1 LLDMMETNTRS
12 FSSRELA
19 HLIPTIYLLA
29 SSDSIVY
36 IISPWINV
44 NLELNLPKDYF
55 RNKFSGRRIKLID
68 LIKIIRKDKNIDTVF
83 YIKSEAENEQ
93 SIKIL
98 KENGF
103 TVHIIENLH
112 DKAIISDKLIYRGS
126 ANITESG
133 IYKNIEGCRLE
144 KCETSPE
151 ECLRE
156 IIGEYV

>member
-1 LLDMMETNTRS
+1 M
-12 FSSRELA
+12 
-19 HLIPTIYLLA
+19 
-29 SSDSIVY
+29 
-36 IISPWINV
+36 SPWINV
-44 NLELNLPKDYF
+44 NLELNLPKDCF
-55 RNKFSGRRIKLID
+55 RDKVSGRRIKLIN
-68 LIKIIRKDKNIDTVF
+68 LIKIIRGSKNVNTVF
-83 YIKSEAENEQ
+83 YIKSKSENEQ

-103 TVHIIENLH
+103 TVHIIEYLH

-151 ECLRE
+151 EYLRE
-156 IIGEYV
+156 IIGEYI